1 MATVRIT
8 TVNGTENT
16 FKLVLSAEGSP
27 INHTTILAAELRTSR
42 GLTIADS
49 DVDATDWDFTNTGYI
64 TVKLGLTEAVVGK
77 HNCVLIIRDAD
88 HSIGLAWDGT
98 KIDLTVQP

>member
-1 MATVRIT
+1 MKLTVT
-8 TVNGTENT
+8 NNTENI
-16 FKLVLSAEGSP
+16 FKLVLRSDDVV
-27 INHTTILAAELRTSR
+27 INHTTILAAELRTSS

-64 TVKLGLTEAVVGK
+64 TVKLGLTEAITGK
-77 HNCVLIIRDAD
+77 HSCKLIIRDAD

-98 KIDLTVQP
+98 KIDLTVEP